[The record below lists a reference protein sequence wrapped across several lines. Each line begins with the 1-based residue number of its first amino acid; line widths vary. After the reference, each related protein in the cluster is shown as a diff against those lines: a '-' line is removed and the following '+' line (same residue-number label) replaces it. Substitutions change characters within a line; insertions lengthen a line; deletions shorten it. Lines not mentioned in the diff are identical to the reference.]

1 MILFINNDNTKEK
14 EEKFYNIYNTYYRYT
29 YTIAMNVLKHNSEET
44 EDIVQEVFTNV
55 WKTLDVIT
63 DDTSAKAWIA
73 TIARNTA
80 INFLKKKV
88 SRNSKT
94 LDIEDDI
101 MYAVIGGEEND
112 PADLVATAES
122 VEKIYE
128 EISNMDKKYADVL
141 LLSFKFHMTP
151 EKIAEVLQRKPKT
164 VYTQLSRGKQ
174 ILKEKLLSKE
184 EVKQK

>member
-1 MILFINNDNTKEK
+1 MIFFITSNNTKK
-14 EEKFYNIYNTYYRYT
+14 NDEKFSNIYNTYYCYT
-29 YTIAMNVLKHNSEET
+29 YKIVMNVLKHNSEET

-80 INFLKKKV
+80 INFLKKKA
-88 SRNSKT
+88 SKDKRV
-94 LDIEDDI
+94 LDIDDDI
-101 MYAVIGGEEND
+101 MYAVVTKEEND
-112 PADLVATAES
+112 PADLVANADS
-122 VEKIYE
+122 VERIYE
-128 EISNMDKKYADVL
+128 EMRNMDKKYADVL

-184 EVKQK
+184 EVKL